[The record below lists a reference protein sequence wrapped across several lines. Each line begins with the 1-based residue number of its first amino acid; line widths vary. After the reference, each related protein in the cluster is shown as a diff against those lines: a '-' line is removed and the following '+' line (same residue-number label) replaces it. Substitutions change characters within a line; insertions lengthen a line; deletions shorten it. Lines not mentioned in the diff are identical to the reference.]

1 MIPWYPA
8 MRKRYRI
15 ATTVLFIALC
25 SVSVAQSKA
34 EEQLQKER
42 SNLTRTS
49 DPVSRT
55 KIEIKISDLLITLM
69 SEAARAGEDKR
80 AEQYLN
86 DYSNTISDAHLTM
99 MKTGKDA
106 HKHPDGFKD
115 LEISLRKQ
123 QSRLSDAGKLMDV
136 DSRDAVEKV
145 RKQASSI
152 SDQLVKTMLLKDPN
166 ATKD

>member
-1 MIPWYPA
+1 
-8 MRKRYRI
+8 MRKRNKI
-15 ATTVLFIALC
+15 VTTILFIAFC
-25 SVSVAQSKA
+25 GYSIAQSKA
-34 EEQLQKER
+34 EEQLKKER
-42 SNLTRTS
+42 SSLTRTT

-55 KIEIKISDLLITLM
+55 KIEIRISDLLITLM
-69 SEAARAGEDKR
+69 TEAARAGEDKR

-106 HKHPDGFKD
+106 HKHPEGFKD

-136 DSRDAVEKV
+136 DSRDAVDKV
-145 RKQASSI
+145 RKQASNI

-166 ATKD
+166 AAK

>member
-1 MIPWYPA
+1 
-8 MRKRYRI
+8 MRKRYKI
-15 ATTVLFIALC
+15 VTTVLFIAL
-25 SVSVAQSKA
+25 SSYSIAQSKA
-34 EEQLQKER
+34 EEQLRKER
-42 SNLTRTS
+42 SNLTRTA

-55 KIEIKISDLLITLM
+55 KIEIRISDLLITLM
-69 SEAARAGEDKR
+69 ADAARAGEDKK

-86 DYSNTISDAHLTM
+86 DYSNTISDAHLTI

-106 HKHPDGFKD
+106 HKHPEGFKD

-136 DSRDAVEKV
+136 DSRDTVDKV
-145 RKQASSI
+145 RKQASDI

-166 ATKD
+166 AGK

>member
-1 MIPWYPA
+1 
-8 MRKRYRI
+8 MRKQYRFVAI
-15 ATTVLFIALC
+15 VLFIGLC
-25 SVSVAQSKA
+25 SYSVAQSKA
-34 EEQLQKER
+34 EEQLRKER
-42 SNLTRTS
+42 AELARTK
-49 DPVSRT
+49 DPVGRT

-69 SEAARAGEDKR
+69 ADAARGGDDKR

-106 HKHPDGFKD
+106 HKHPEGFKD

-136 DSRDAVEKV
+136 DSRDAVDKV
-145 RKQASSI
+145 RKQASDI

-166 ATKD
+166 AAR

>member
-1 MIPWYPA
+1 
-8 MRKRYRI
+8 MRKRHKFVSI
-15 ATTVLFIALC
+15 VLFIVLC
-25 SVSVAQSKA
+25 SYSIAQSKT
-34 EEQLQKER
+34 EEQLKKER
-42 SNLTRTS
+42 SNLTRTTN
-49 DPVSRT
+49 PVSRT

-69 SEAARAGEDKR
+69 TDAARAGEDKK

-86 DYSNTISDAHLTM
+86 DYSNTIADAHLTM

-106 HKHPDGFKD
+106 HKHPEGFKD

-136 DSRDAVEKV
+136 DSRDAVDKV
-145 RKQASSI
+145 RKQASNI

-166 ATKD
+166 ATR

>member
-1 MIPWYPA
+1 
-8 MRKRYRI
+8 MRTRYKI
-15 ATTVLFIALC
+15 LTILLSLALC
-25 SVSVAQSKA
+25 SYSIAQSKA
-34 EEQLQKER
+34 EEQLRKER
-42 SNLTRTS
+42 AELARTK

-69 SEAARAGEDKR
+69 ADAARAGDDKR
-80 AEQYLN
+80 AEQYLS

-106 HKHPDGFKD
+106 HKHPEGFKD

-136 DSRDAVEKV
+136 DSRDAVDKV
-145 RKQASSI
+145 RKQASDI

-166 ATKD
+166 ATR

>member
-1 MIPWYPA
+1 ML
-8 MRKRYRI
+8 KRCEI
-15 ATTVLFIALC
+15 VATILFVALC
-25 SVSVAQSKA
+25 SYSIAQSKT
-34 EEQLQKER
+34 EEQLMKER
-42 SNLTRTS
+42 ADLARTK

-69 SEAARAGEDKR
+69 ADAARTGNDKQ

-123 QSRLSDAGKLMDV
+123 QSRLSDAGKLMDL
-136 DSRDAVEKV
+136 DSREAVDKV
-145 RKQASSI
+145 RKQASDI

-166 ATKD
+166 AAK

>member
-1 MIPWYPA
+1 
-8 MRKRYRI
+8 MRKPFKI
-15 ATTVLFIALC
+15 AATVLFIVLC
-25 SVSVAQSKA
+25 SYSVAQSKS

-42 SNLTRTS
+42 ANLARTT

-55 KIEIKISDLLITLM
+55 RIEIKISDLLITLM
-69 SEAARAGEDKR
+69 IDAARAGEDKH

-136 DSRDAVEKV
+136 DSRDAVDKV
-145 RKQASSI
+145 RKQASDI
-152 SDQLVKTMLLKDPN
+152 SDQLVKTMLLKEPN
-166 ATKD
+166 ATK

>member
-1 MIPWYPA
+1 
-8 MRKRYRI
+8 MRKRYKI
-15 ATTVLFIALC
+15 VATVLFIAL
-25 SVSVAQSKA
+25 SSYSIAESKA
-34 EEQLQKER
+34 EEQLRKER
-42 SNLTRTS
+42 ANLTRTT

-55 KIEIKISDLLITLM
+55 KIEIRISDLLITLM
-69 SEAARAGEDKR
+69 SDAARSGDDKK

-86 DYSNTISDAHLTM
+86 DYSNTISDAYLTI

-106 HKHPDGFKD
+106 HKHPEGFKD

-136 DSRDAVEKV
+136 DSRDAVDKV
-145 RKQASSI
+145 RKRASDI

-166 ATKD
+166 AAK